1 MLLLKV
7 ALVRK
12 WRRPDRF
19 NKAVKVT
26 ISRRYQIDAG
36 IIWLHIQGQSAP
48 LRREGFCPVL
58 AKRIIRNRTCADPRT
73 ARAKWR
79 PDRYQRA
86 GAGSVHATEEE
97 AGKALEAV
105 AQVKRPVGL
114 SGSVRRLFRNC
125 RPCKK
130 KDRMIGAPAALPA
143 WE

>member
-58 AKRIIRNRTCADPRT
+58 AKRIT
-73 ARAKWR
+73 ALSTK
-79 PDRYQRA
+79 DSFSL
-86 GAGSVHATEEE
+86 GAM
-97 AGKALEAV
+97 ALREV
-105 AQVKRPVGL
+105 LTRG
-114 SGSVRRLFRNC
+114 R
-125 RPCKK
+125 
-130 KDRMIGAPAALPA
+130 
-143 WE
+143 